1 MLIWLKYLSLIS
13 YDYNA
18 CRFIAHFR
26 KEKWI
31 EIFFALSIRWKTINY
46 RLVERN
52 CATWI
57 AVFQQKLYLSRIDY
71 PRNGSPHN
79 MLEKCSGIS
88 SRWISLFFMYAS
100 KQISLFLKKNLAIFK
115 FRIFI
120 PIIFFKISQQSRD

>member
-26 KEKWI
+26 EEKWI
-31 EIFFALSIRWKTINY
+31 EIFSLCRY
-46 RLVERN
+46 VG
-52 CATWI
+52 
-57 AVFQQKLYLSRIDY
+57 KLLITDWQNGIVPLESRFSSGNYLSRIDY

-100 KQISLFLKKNLAIFK
+100 KQISSFLKKNLAIFK

-120 PIIFFKISQQSRD
+120 PIIFFKISEQSRD

>member
-1 MLIWLKYLSLIS
+1 MIKISLVDIVWLQRVQIRCTFPRGKM
-13 YDYNA
+13 DRN
-18 CRFIAHFR
+18 
-26 KEKWI
+26 
-31 EIFFALSIRWKTINY
+31 FFALSVRWKTINY
-46 RLVERN
+46 RLAERN

-57 AVFQQKLYLSRIDY
+57 AVFQRKLYLSRIDY

-79 MLEKCSGIS
+79 VLEKCSGIS